1 MLPEISG
8 ADTGG
13 PAKGPVGGLADPD
26 GSPEPPQDPPLP
38 RYGLMLNRYE
48 DHFSLKMMNYLDT
61 LVLHKAL
68 DIQDHGMALEVVLE
82 DHLRV
87 LMHWE
92 VHWVWTLGDH
102 LDTCLHLNLE
112 EALVHLEIH
121 LQHIPEN
128 RTRLR
133 RAKMQ
138 KLFSESMRASDI
150 K

>member
-1 MLPEISG
+1 
-8 ADTGG
+8 
-13 PAKGPVGGLADPD
+13 
-26 GSPEPPQDPPLP
+26 
-38 RYGLMLNRYE
+38 
-48 DHFSLKMMNYLDT
+48 MNYLDT

-102 LDTCLHLNLE
+102 LDHLNLE

-128 RTRLR
+128 RTRLG

-138 KLFSESMRASDI
+138 KLFSETMRASDM